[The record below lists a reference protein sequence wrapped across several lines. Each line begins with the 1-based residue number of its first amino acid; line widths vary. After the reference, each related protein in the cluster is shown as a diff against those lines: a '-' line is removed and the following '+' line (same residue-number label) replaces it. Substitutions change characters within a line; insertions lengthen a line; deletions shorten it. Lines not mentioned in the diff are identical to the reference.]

1 MTSFRIIDE
10 GEYGEPMHH
19 ALDEVLTRRL
29 ADGEMQ
35 PTLRFWY
42 RNEKAVPLGR
52 FQAFENEVQTDY
64 TMDND
69 VTIVR
74 RITGGGAMYVEPGNV
89 VTYSMYL
96 PPGMVPDDIEQSY
109 AELDA
114 WVVEALQQA
123 GLDVE
128 HQPLN
133 DIMHADG
140 KIGGAAQLR
149 KSGAVLHHATLSYD
163 LDIEEMLR
171 VLRIGEEKLSD
182 KAVQSAEK
190 RVAVMRDHVDHD
202 RQAIIGQMKDY
213 FRDTYGGEDGS
224 LEEKELA
231 EARELAEEKFSSPA
245 WNRKL

>member
-10 GEYGEPMHH
+10 GEYSEPMHH

-29 ADGEMQ
+29 DEGTMQ

-42 RNEKAVPLGR
+42 RNDKAVPLGR
-52 FQAFENEVQTDY
+52 FQAFENEVQHDY
-64 TMDND
+64 AQDND

-96 PPGMVPDDIEQSY
+96 PRDMVPDDIEQSY
-109 AELDA
+109 AELDS
-114 WVVEALQQA
+114 WVLDALRQA
-123 GLDVE
+123 GLEVE

-133 DIMHADG
+133 DIMHPDG

-149 KSGAVLHHATLSYD
+149 KTDAVLHHATLSYD
-163 LDIEEMLR
+163 LNIEEMLR
-171 VLRIGEEKLSD
+171 VLRIGKEKLSD
-182 KAVQSAEK
+182 KAIQSAEK
-190 RVAVMRDHVDHD
+190 RVAVMRDHVDQD
-202 RQAIIGQMKDY
+202 RTTIIGQMKDQ
-213 FRDTYGGEDGS
+213 FKDTYGGQESALTDD
-224 LEEKELA
+224 ELA
-231 EARELAEEKFSSPA
+231 EARKLAEQKFSSDD